1 MLLAILALAMSQS
14 PCPIHIGVNN
24 EGYIAPPHS
33 PQPACHTRSML
44 KKIAVL
50 LVCAFCCLTLA
61 ASAQTRTHKV
71 IFVIT
76 SPDQNDWS
84 TATTLAD
91 HFLAGIKPEPADV
104 EVLSYGPAIPI
115 LAKNSP
121 IAKEIAD
128 LEKLGV
134 HFVACRNAMRAF
146 KIAETDLLPGVTSV
160 PSGVVELVRRQ
171 EAGYSY
177 VKVGR

>member
-1 MLLAILALAMSQS
+1 MIKKVAALFF
-14 PCPIHIGVNN
+14 
-24 EGYIAPPHS
+24 
-33 PQPACHTRSML
+33 
-44 KKIAVL
+44 
-50 LVCAFCCLTLA
+50 CALFCFTLT
-61 ASAQTRTHKV
+61 ASAQKKTHKV
-71 IFVIT
+71 IFVVT

-91 HFLAGIKPEPADV
+91 HFIAGIKPELTEV

-115 LAKNSP
+115 VAKNSP
-121 IAKEIAD
+121 VAKEIAD

-134 HFVACRNAMRAF
+134 HFVACQNAMRAY
-146 KIAETDLLPGVTSV
+146 KIAEADLLPGVTSV
-160 PSGVVELVRRQ
+160 PSGVVELVQKQ

>member
-1 MLLAILALAMSQS
+1 MIKKVAALFFCALFCLSLT
-14 PCPIHIGVNN
+14 
-24 EGYIAPPHS
+24 AP
-33 PQPACHTRSML
+33 
-44 KKIAVL
+44 
-50 LVCAFCCLTLA
+50 
-61 ASAQTRTHKV
+61 AQEKAHKV

-91 HFLAGIKPEPADV
+91 HFLARIKPEPADV

-121 IAKEIAD
+121 VAKEIAD

-134 HFVACRNAMRAF
+134 HFVACRNAMRAY
-146 KIAETDLLPGVTSV
+146 KIAEADLLPGVTSV
-160 PSGVVELVRRQ
+160 SSGVVELVRKQ